1 MHTSHPSD
9 AASQPVSA
17 CPLIPSAPQSKP
29 KSAAPGLRYKIAQT
43 RKELQDA
50 FTLVYHSYRRAGL
63 VDANASKIR
72 LTPFHLLPTTEV
84 FVTQLEETVV
94 STVSLIGDGE
104 LGLPLET
111 IYPQNVALI
120 RKRGLRMG
128 EIGSLADRRDSPV
141 RFIET
146 FATMGRM
153 LAQVA
158 MKRGYDGLIA
168 AAHPKHARLYQ
179 RILPFEQI
187 GQTVNCPYANGNPA
201 VMLALVFDDHR
212 GSELYKRFFGSMSSS
227 TDTSP
232 SPWAPETL
240 AYFKKML
247 HVNNLQSERPM
258 SGQTASLTSKRR
270 PNLNSRI
277 DR

>member
-1 MHTSHPSD
+1 MHTTNAA
-9 AASQPVSA
+9 AASASA
-17 CPLIPSAPQSKP
+17 CPLIPSAAQAKP
-29 KSAAPGLRYKIAQT
+29 KQAAPGLRYKIAQS
-43 RKELQDA
+43 REELRDS

-63 VDANASKIR
+63 VNENESQVR

-84 FVTQLEETVV
+84 FVTKLQEKVV

-104 LGLPLET
+104 LGLPLES
-111 IYPQNVALI
+111 IYPKNVELI

-158 MKRGYDGLIA
+158 KQRGYDGLVA

-187 GQTVNCPYANGNPA
+187 GQTVDCPYANGNPA
-201 VMLALVFDDHR
+201 VMLALVFDDHC
-212 GSELYKRFFGSMSSS
+212 GSELYERFFGSMSNA
-227 TDTSP
+227 TDTTP
-232 SPWAPETL
+232 CPWDRETYEFFNQL
-240 AYFKKML
+240 L
-247 HVNNLQSERPM
+247 HANHLQSERPL
-258 SGQTASLTSKRR
+258 SGQTAAVTSRRR
-270 PNLNSRI
+270 PILNSRI
-277 DR
+277 DQ

>member
-1 MHTSHPSD
+1 MHTTN
-9 AASQPVSA
+9 AAANSASA
-17 CPLIPSAPQSKP
+17 CPLIPSAAATQPKP
-29 KSAAPGLRYKIAQT
+29 AAPGLSYKIAQS
-43 RKELQDA
+43 RQELHDA

-63 VDANASKIR
+63 VDENEDQVR
-72 LTPFHLLPTTEV
+72 LTPFHLLPTTEI
-84 FVTQLEETVV
+84 FVTKLDQKVV

-104 LGLPLET
+104 LGLPLES
-111 IYPQNVALI
+111 IYPKNVELV
-120 RKRGLRMG
+120 RQRGLRMG

-158 MKRGYDGLIA
+158 MNRGYDGLVA

-187 GQTVNCPYANGNPA
+187 GEKVSCPYANDNPA

-212 GSELYKRFFGSMSSS
+212 GSQVYERFFGSMSSS

-232 SPWAPETL
+232 CPWDQETFD
-240 AYFKKML
+240 YFTQLL
-247 HVNNLQSERPM
+247 HANDLQSERPM
-258 SGQTASLTSKRR
+258 SGQTASVTSKRR
-270 PNLNSRI
+270 PTLNSRI
-277 DR
+277 DS